1 MSLTVTRDRCSTL
14 TTMAESAI
22 TKRVAGRIVQLR
34 EQRGMS
40 QETLAAQ
47 ARINRVTLARLE
59 LGQHQPKLETLERL
73 AGVLG
78 VSLVSLLK

>member
-1 MSLTVTRDRCSTL
+1 
-14 TTMAESAI
+14 MAESAI
-22 TKRVAGRIVQLR
+22 TKRVAARIVQLR

-59 LGQHQPKLETLERL
+59 LGQHQPKLETLERI
-73 AGVLG
+73 ARVLG